1 MTHVNSAR
9 PLKRRRHLLAVA
21 AAVIAVGLLAGC
33 SSDPLA
39 AQYRSGDSKQYIAGD
54 GTVTEIA
61 AENRGAPV
69 TFTGTTD
76 TGQTVSSSQYLGQVL
91 VLNFWYAGCAPCRAE
106 APALEKLNAKYTGN
120 GATFLGVNV
129 RDQTATAQAFNTA
142 FGITYSSVID
152 TDGAVQLALSG
163 EVAPNAVPTTLVIDK
178 KGRVAAR
185 ILGQATAP
193 DILDTLIGD
202 AVAET
207 S

>member
-1 MTHVNSAR
+1 MTERSDVTAR
-9 PLKRRRHLLAVA
+9 RSLLAVA
-21 AAVIAVGLLAGC
+21 SAVIALGLLAGC

-54 GTVTEIA
+54 GTVTEIS

-69 TFTGTTD
+69 NFTGTTD
-76 TGQTVSSSQYLGQVL
+76 TGQMVSASQYLGQVL

-129 RDQTATAQAFNTA
+129 RDQAQTAQAFNTA

-163 EVAPNAVPTTLVIDK
+163 QVAPNAVPTTLVIDK
-178 KGRVAAR
+178 QGRVAAR
-185 ILGQATAP
+185 ILGEATAP

-202 AVAET
+202 AVAEK

>member
-1 MTHVNSAR
+1 MKILR
-9 PLKRRRHLLAVA
+9 LKRPALAVA
-21 AAVIAVGLLAGC
+21 ASVLALGLLAGC

-61 AENRGAPV
+61 AEHRGAAV
-69 TFTGTTD
+69 EFSGTTE
-76 TGQTVSSSQYLGQVL
+76 TGASVTSSQYLGQVL

-106 APALEKLNAKYTGN
+106 APALETLNAKYAGN

-129 RDQTATAQAFNTA
+129 RDQPATAVAFNTS
-142 FGITYSSVID
+142 FDITYDSVID
-152 TDGAVQLALSG
+152 TNGAVQLALSG
-163 EVAPNAVPTTLVIDK
+163 VVAPNAVPTTLVIDK
-178 KGRVAAR
+178 QGRVAAR

-193 DILDTLIGD
+193 DILDTLIRD

>member
-1 MTHVNSAR
+1 MNRTST
-9 PLKRRRHLLAVA
+9 RRRTALSAA
-21 AAVIAVGLLAGC
+21 AAVLALGLLAGC

-54 GTVTEIA
+54 GTVTEIPA
-61 AENRGAPV
+61 ADRAEPV
-69 TFTGTTD
+69 SFTGTTE
-76 TGQTVSSSQYLGQVL
+76 TGETVEASQYLGQVL

-106 APALEKLNAKYTGN
+106 APALETLNVKYAGN

-129 RDQTATAQAFNTA
+129 RDQAATAVA
-142 FGITYSSVID
+142 FGTSFGVTYPSVID
-152 TDGAVQLALSG
+152 TNGAVQLAMSG
-163 EVAPNAVPTTLVIDK
+163 VVAPNAVPTTLVIDK
-178 KGRVAAR
+178 QGRVAAR

-193 DILDTLIGD
+193 SILDTLISS

>member
-1 MTHVNSAR
+1 MVIAS
-9 PLKRRRHLLAVA
+9 
-21 AAVIAVGLLAGC
+21 AVIAVGLLAGC

-61 AENRGAPV
+61 AENRGAAV
-69 TFTGTTD
+69 NFTGTTD
-76 TGQTVSSSQYLGQVL
+76 TGATVSSSQYLGQVL

-106 APALEKLNAKYTGN
+106 APALETLNSKYTGN
-120 GATFLGVNV
+120 GASFLGVNV

-142 FGITYSSVID
+142 FNITYPSVID

-163 EVAPNAVPTTLVIDK
+163 QVAPNAVPTTLVIDK
-178 KGRVAAR
+178 EGRVAAR

-202 AVAET
+202 AVAEK

>member
-1 MTHVNSAR
+1 MTIRR
-9 PLKRRRHLLAVA
+9 PLLAFAAAALAVG
-21 AAVIAVGLLAGC
+21 ILAGC

-61 AENRGAPV
+61 AENRGAV
-69 TFTGTTD
+69 VSFTGTDD
-76 TGQTVSSSQYLGQVL
+76 TGAAVDSSTYLGQVL

-106 APALEKLNAKYTGN
+106 APALQTLSVKYDGK
-120 GATFLGVNV
+120 GASFLGVNV
-129 RDQTATAQAFNTA
+129 RDQAATAVAFGQS
-142 FGITYSSVID
+142 FGITYPSVID
-152 TDGAVQLALSG
+152 TNGAVQLALSG
-163 EVAPNAVPTTLVIDK
+163 QVAPNAVPTTLVIDK

-185 ILGQATAP
+185 ILGQATEP
-193 DILDTLIGD
+193 SILDTLIGD

>member
-1 MTHVNSAR
+1 MK
-9 PLKRRRHLLAVA
+9 LRRTLLAVTA
-21 AAVIAVGLLAGC
+21 AALALGVLAGC

-39 AQYRSGDSKQYIAGD
+39 DQYRNGDNKQYIAGD

-61 AENRGAPV
+61 AENRGAV
-69 TFTGTTD
+69 VNFTGTTQD
-76 TGQTVSSSQYLGQVL
+76 GSAVDSSKYLGQVL

-106 APALEKLNAKYTGN
+106 APALQKLNAKYTGN

-129 RDQTATAQAFNTA
+129 RDQPATAVAFDTS
-142 FGITYSSVID
+142 FGITYNSVID
-152 TDGAVQLALSG
+152 TNGAVQLALSG
-163 EVAPNAVPTTLVIDK
+163 QVAPDAVPTTLVIDK

-202 AVAET
+202 AVAEK

>member
-1 MTHVNSAR
+1 MTERSDVTAR
-9 PLKRRRHLLAVA
+9 RSLLAVA
-21 AAVIAVGLLAGC
+21 SAVIALGLLAGC

-54 GTVTEIA
+54 GTVTEIS

-69 TFTGTTD
+69 NFTGTTD
-76 TGQTVSSSQYLGQVL
+76 AGQTVSASQYLGQVL

-129 RDQTATAQAFNTA
+129 RDQAQTAQAFNTA

-163 EVAPNAVPTTLVIDK
+163 QVAPNAVPTTLVIDK
-178 KGRVAAR
+178 QGRVAAR
-185 ILGQATAP
+185 ILGEATAP

-202 AVAET
+202 AVAEK

>member
-1 MTHVNSAR
+1 MT
-9 PLKRRRHLLAVA
+9 

-39 AQYRSGDSKQYIAGD
+39 AQYRNGDNKQYIAGD
-54 GTVTEIA
+54 GTVTEISE
-61 AENRGAPV
+61 ENRGAEID
-69 TFTGTTD
+69 FTGTTQD
-76 TGQTVSSSQYLGQVL
+76 GTTVKSSDYLGQVL

-106 APALEKLNAKYTGN
+106 APALQTLNAKYTGN

-129 RDQTATAQAFNTA
+129 RDQAATAVAFDTS
-142 FGITYSSVID
+142 FGITYNSVID

-163 EVAPNAVPTTLVIDK
+163 QVAPDAVPTTLVIDK

>member
-1 MTHVNSAR
+1 MMERSDVRAR
-9 PLKRRRHLLAVA
+9 RSVLAVA
-21 AAVIAVGLLAGC
+21 SAVIALGLLAGC

-61 AENRGAPV
+61 PENRGAPIN
-69 TFTGTTD
+69 FTGTTD
-76 TGQTVSSSQYLGQVL
+76 TGQTVSASQYLGQVL

-106 APALEKLNAKYTGN
+106 APALETLNTKYTGN

-129 RDQTATAQAFNTA
+129 RDQTQTAEAFNTA
-142 FGITYSSVID
+142 FNITYSSVID

-163 EVAPNAVPTTLVIDK
+163 QVAPNAVPTTLVIDK
-178 KGRVAAR
+178 QGRVAAR

-202 AVAET
+202 AIAEK

>member
-1 MTHVNSAR
+1 MGQSDVK
-9 PLKRRRHLLAVA
+9 LRRTLLAMTA
-21 AAVIAVGLLAGC
+21 AAIALVVFAGC

-39 AQYRSGDSKQYIAGD
+39 DQYRSGDNKQYIAGD

-61 AENRGAPV
+61 AENRGAV
-69 TFTGTTD
+69 VNFTGTTQD
-76 TGQTVSSSQYLGQVL
+76 GSTVDSSQYLGQVL

-106 APALEKLNAKYTGN
+106 APALQTLNAKYTGD

-129 RDQTATAQAFNTA
+129 RDQPATAVAFDTS
-142 FGITYSSVID
+142 FGITYNSVID
-152 TDGAVQLALSG
+152 TNGAVQLALSG
-163 EVAPNAVPTTLVIDK
+163 QVAPDAVPTTLVIDK

-202 AVAET
+202 AVAEK